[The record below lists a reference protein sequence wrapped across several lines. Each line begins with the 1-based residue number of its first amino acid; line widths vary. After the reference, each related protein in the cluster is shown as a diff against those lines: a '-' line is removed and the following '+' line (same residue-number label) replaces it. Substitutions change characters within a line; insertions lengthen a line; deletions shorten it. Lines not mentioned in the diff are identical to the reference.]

1 LPAEADPASAA
12 DSWIDWEET
21 MIEGVLYEAGEFE
34 PLLDESWVPARVEDA
49 IAAIVSDTDAAF
61 RSEALWPAHEWDEYR
76 EGQPGKILYDG
87 AAGVIWGL
95 DALRRQGHAE
105 TSVDLGAAA
114 LRALELERGEPDA
127 VEDEHYRP
135 GSLLNGEAGPL
146 LVAFRLG
153 SNRALANDLHALVRG
168 NVANPTDDISW
179 GAPGTLLAAL
189 AMHEWTGEPR
199 WMEAAHASA
208 AALRARRGEDGLW
221 RQDDDYRGFTTLH
234 GVAGNTLALLRSEP
248 DAAVATES
256 AAVLSRHAF
265 CEGGL
270 ANWPGSPRPQLTRPR
285 DGRICLQWCTGAP
298 GVLAGAWE
306 YLDEDLL
313 LAGAELIWRA
323 GAHQDEKGHG
333 LCHGTSGNG
342 FALLKAF
349 ARTGDERWLERAR
362 RFAVHALA
370 QAERIAAT
378 NGRRRY
384 SLFNGDVGT
393 ALFAAACLDADPRF
407 PIVDVM

>member
-1 LPAEADPASAA
+1 
-12 DSWIDWEET
+12 
-21 MIEGVLYEAGEFE
+21 MLYQPTRFGALMDE
-34 PLLDESWVPARVEDA
+34 PWVPARVEDA
-49 IAAIVSDTDAAF
+49 IAAIVADADAAF
-61 RSEALWPAHEWDEYR
+61 DPEALWPAHEWDAWEKPLPLS
-76 EGQPGKILYDG
+76 GLYVG
-87 AAGVIWGL
+87 AAGVIWAL
-95 DALRRQGHAE
+95 DELQRRGHAE
-105 TSVDLGAAA
+105 PSRHSAAA
-114 LRALELERGEPDA
+114 VMRAVALEQATPDFA
-127 VEDEHYRP
+127 ADEHYRP
-135 GSLLNGEAGPL
+135 GALMSGETGAL
-146 LVAFRLG
+146 LVAFRLTSDAG
-153 SNRALANDLHALVRG
+153 VADDLHALVSG
-168 NVANPTDDISW
+168 NVNNPTDDISW

-189 AMHEWTGEPR
+189 AMGEWTGERR
-199 WMEAAHASA
+199 WDEAARESA
-208 AALRARRGEDGLW
+208 TALRERRGEDGLW
-221 RQDDDYRGFTTLH
+221 RQDDDYRGFSTLH
-234 GVAGNTLALLRSEP
+234 GVAGNTLALLRFEP
-248 DAAVATES
+248 DAALASES

-265 CEGGL
+265 CEDGL
-270 ANWPGSPRPQLTRPR
+270 ANWPGSPRPQLARPR

-298 GVLAGAWE
+298 GVVAGAWE

-323 GAHQDEKGHG
+323 GAHGDEKGHG
-333 LCHGTSGNG
+333 LCHGTAGNG

-370 QAERIAAT
+370 QAERIAAA